1 MQSRAQFSLWA
12 VMSAPLM
19 LGANIQKITPYDVE
33 TYSSLAHHS
42 EAAVSDVS
50 AYVRR
55 RLEPL
60 TDSNLL

>member
-1 MQSRAQFSLWA
+1 
-12 VMSAPLM
+12 MSAPLM

-42 EAAVSDVS
+42 EAADSDVS